1 MKANLI
7 IIDTE
12 CNTWDA
18 YEDIY
23 SNLQQIFNLS
33 TVEFQNTTV
42 FSDFE
47 AICANLGKF
56 LGRFTV
62 IVSSDIGGL
71 GYTEI
76 DKILC
81 GYYNTTSNKYND
93 CVYYMSSA
101 GICVVVPPNTTMQGL
116 SNEFFVDKLHLHPA
130 CAFMQLFGL
139 EKIDVKK
146 LFFEI
151 PNSSNFDISIY
162 AKDKICQLSIS
173 QKNNLPKAVLDEF
186 MRNLYLQF
194 QNHWF
199 ADTNGSMLQELGEIL
214 SIRKIRIGVAD
225 ALTGGE
231 FVDYLCQDT
240 DLVDN
245 YINKTYV
252 INQRNDYQYELGI
265 SQEFLDSHPLNGVDM
280 AYEMSAVMMENN
292 VADVVI
298 SLCGDDYNWFV
309 SIGDSQ
315 VIHVYKYTNQNA
327 KKNIM
332 KIICNQAIF
341 KLLQKLT
348 KNQLYFLENDV

>member
-1 MKANLI
+1 MLQNVTIKSVVKRLPMYLDYLLDTKEQDSNIKYISSKKISDDLSLGEVQVRKDLSLISGKGKPKIGYDIESLTNTIGMYLGCNQKKNAILIGAGKLGKALLNFEEFNRYGIEIVTGFDLKEFEKT
-7 IIDTE
+7 DTIPIRKFNE
-12 CNTWDA
+12 
-18 YEDIY
+18 E
-23 SNLQQIFNLS
+23 NLQQIFNLS

-101 GICVVVPPNTTMQGL
+101 GICVVLPLNTTMQGL

-162 AKDKICQLSIS
+162 AKDKICQLSIKVFIFV
-173 QKNNLPKAVLDEF
+173 KNTQGIVVMGK
-186 MRNLYLQF
+186 YL
-194 QNHWF
+194 N
-199 ADTNGSMLQELGEIL
+199 E
-214 SIRKIRIGVAD
+214 V
-225 ALTGGE
+225 
-231 FVDYLCQDT
+231 
-240 DLVDN
+240 
-245 YINKTYV
+245 
-252 INQRNDYQYELGI
+252 
-265 SQEFLDSHPLNGVDM
+265 
-280 AYEMSAVMMENN
+280 
-292 VADVVI
+292 
-298 SLCGDDYNWFV
+298 
-309 SIGDSQ
+309 
-315 VIHVYKYTNQNA
+315 
-327 KKNIM
+327 
-332 KIICNQAIF
+332 
-341 KLLQKLT
+341 
-348 KNQLYFLENDV
+348 